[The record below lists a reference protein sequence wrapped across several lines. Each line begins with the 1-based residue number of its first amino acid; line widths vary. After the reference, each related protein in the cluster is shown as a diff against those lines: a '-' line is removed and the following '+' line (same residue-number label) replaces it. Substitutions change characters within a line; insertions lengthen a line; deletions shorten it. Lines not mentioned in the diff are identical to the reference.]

1 MEILLNGKWQLY
13 YVEEKKANINRPSQL
28 EESGYEYID
37 ASVPGNVE
45 ADLVRAGIEK
55 DPYINENSF
64 DYMKY
69 EYYQWWYTRK
79 IGRAHV

>member
-37 ASVPGNVE
+37 ASF
-45 ADLVRAGIEK
+45 R
-55 DPYINENSF
+55 
-64 DYMKY
+64 
-69 EYYQWWYTRK
+69 
-79 IGRAHV
+79 